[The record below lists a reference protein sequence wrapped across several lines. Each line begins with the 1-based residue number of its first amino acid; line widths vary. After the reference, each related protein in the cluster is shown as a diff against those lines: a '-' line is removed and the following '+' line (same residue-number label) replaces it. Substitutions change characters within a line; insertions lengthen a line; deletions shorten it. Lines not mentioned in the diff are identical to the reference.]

1 MRFHAFSQV
10 GRGEWSLANNDR
22 IILSTEPLKTGQLLS
37 KVVWIYGIK
46 SRAQLNVL
54 AKPAS
59 WIAVFSFVF
68 FSFCAESSPRRG
80 EPTLTNRN
88 PGCAI

>member
-1 MRFHAFSQV
+1 MKETDDPFLS
-10 GRGEWSLANNDR
+10 GSL
-22 IILSTEPLKTGQLLS
+22 PP
-37 KVVWIYGIK
+37 
-46 SRAQLNVL
+46 RAQLNVL

-88 PGCAI
+88 